1 MKKVLV
7 IIALI
12 SFGLPMLAEEATTYS
27 TESVRSFAR
36 PNDSRFQ
43 YSLPERGAFKF
54 PSRKSAAQTSS
65 SVSSEDDSDEVE
77 LDTSDIKPVKKVIKR
92 MSADS
97 EANTQEF
104 DKSNMPMNYDNFPKY
119 YNPNDMSTQ
128 QFMPMFGY

>member
-1 MKKVLV
+1 MKKFLV
-7 IIALI
+7 IIALL
-12 SFGLPMLAEEATTYS
+12 SLAFPVLAEETTTYS

-36 PNDSRFQ
+36 PSDARFQ

-54 PSRKSAAQTSS
+54 PARKSSAQTTS
-65 SVSSEDDSDEVE
+65 SVSSEDDSDAVE

-97 EANTQEF
+97 ETNTQEF

-119 YNPNDMSTQ
+119 YDPNDMSTQ
-128 QFMPMFGY
+128 QLMPMFGY